1 MVRAR
6 IKVFVSYSH
15 LDEAYMRRDSLYG
28 FLHGLRNTG
37 IEFWT
42 DRDIDQGADWDKA
55 IREQLAAADVAL
67 LLVSQAFLDS
77 DYIAKVEIRSLLERP
92 RPELALLPVLLSPC
106 DWMAQPWLARLQFL
120 PRDGKT
126 VEEDFGEPGPFK
138 RLCLQIRSEL
148 ARLADAACA
157 RNAARAAPPTA
168 ERRHVATASCELRPA
183 AAGLEPDEALEVVL
197 AAMPAFER
205 LAGQV
210 AERFD
215 GHLETTSQGV
225 RLHFGY
231 PRAHEHDAR
240 QAVLALQEL
249 ATKLGRLPG
258 TNGDRVVLR
267 AGIDY
272 GIVMATPEGRL
283 SGTSID
289 EADRLRAAA
298 GPGEMLAS
306 ARMVPLLAPHFE
318 LSTAVDRP
326 GCRVGAPSL
335 GQGRADDVLLLGRDA
350 ELAVLRSAWDRARDG
365 RGGLVLLRGDRGMG
379 KSRLLQG
386 LRQVAG
392 GPAWRDIR
400 LKCSPLH
407 TNDSLHPVLDHLRRR
422 LQMRDDQVPD
432 MAALAAAL
440 TRDGLDEAVAVPALA
455 PLFGDAQAASSPA
468 AIRRDLL
475 EALATWV
482 LAVADREPVLLSL
495 EDAQWA
501 DPSTLEWFTTLTDYL
516 DGSRILAVASSSE
529 PFAEAL
535 HRVGGVCEI
544 HLDRFG
550 PEVAAE
556 LVARLDP
563 QRRIPA
569 SSLPAIMV
577 ATDGIPLFVE
587 EYVKM
592 LLDGSGAEEAV
603 PGRLSGLLEQRLDS
617 LGSAKPCAE
626 LAAVI
631 GFEFDPALLFEVA
644 RKAGIEAPEAGLAR
658 MLELG
663 VARRSGRPGH
673 DRHAFRHGLMR
684 DVAYHRLPSRERR
697 RYHALV
703 AASLAAQAPC
713 ANPALVAH
721 HLTRGN
727 DKALAIPCWRQSARR
742 DMARSAGWEARHD
755 LDQALQLVPALP
767 EAEQAAVELSLRL
780 DYGAVLVAVSG
791 YAAAETAQTYE
802 RARLLSRQVGDSSQ
816 RVAALFGAWAYAIV
830 RAEFDG
836 ARQLAAELDQVADAG
851 AEPASRI
858 EAHHAV
864 AITHFNQGRFHEAL
878 ARLDSGLALCAE
890 AGCEGHA
897 EVYGQDPVVAM
908 GCWRALCLSYLGDF
922 AAAQA
927 QWRAAR
933 ERADS
938 QRQGLDRIFAC
949 TFGGIVN
956 DAQGRFEAA
965 AQLAGIAAN
974 LAEEQAFPYWRAWA
988 DFVAAN
994 AAWEQ
999 DHGGR
1004 SLERM
1009 AAAIAAY
1016 AATGARVWLPFMQLR
1031 LAAGHALAGDLARA
1045 GEAARQGREA
1055 GSGSRETYYAA
1066 EVLAL
1071 EARVSAA
1078 AGDEAR
1084 ALSRLDEAWAI
1095 ATAQSHRVAAAA
1107 IVATARA
1114 LGDAAAL
1121 QRCEQWQAVLAAA
1134 AVGAPGR
1141 PECRPS
1147 RRGPAQKDPNV

>member
-15 LDEAYMRRDSLYG
+15 LDEAYMRRDSLFG

-42 DRDIDQGADWDKA
+42 DRDIDQGADWDQA
-55 IREQLAAADVAL
+55 IRQQLADADIAL

-77 DYIAKVEIRSLLERP
+77 DYIAKVEIRTLLERP
-92 RPELALLPVLLSPC
+92 RPGLALLPVLLSPC

-120 PRDGKT
+120 PRNGKT

-157 RNAARAAPPTA
+157 RNAQPTAPLAA
-168 ERRHVATASCELRPA
+168 ERRHVATASCDIRPA
-183 AAGLEPDEALEVVL
+183 AVALEPDEAIEAVL

-205 LAGQV
+205 LAGQI

-215 GHLETTSQGV
+215 GHLETTSQGA

-231 PRAHEHDAR
+231 PRAHENDAR
-240 QAVLALQEL
+240 QAVSALQDL
-249 ATKLGRLPG
+249 ATKLGRLQG

-267 AGIDY
+267 AGVDY

-283 SGTSID
+283 SGASID

-298 GPGEMLAS
+298 GPGEILAS
-306 ARMVPLLAPHFE
+306 ARVGPLLAPHFE
-318 LSTAVDRP
+318 LSTAADRP
-326 GCRVGAPSL
+326 GCRVGAPTLRQSP
-335 GQGRADDVLLLGRDA
+335 ADDSLLLGREA

-365 RGGLVLLRGDRGMG
+365 RGALVLLRGDRGMG
-379 KSRLLQG
+379 KSRLLQA
-386 LRQVAG
+386 LRQVA
-392 GPAWRDIR
+392 ASQAYRDIP

-407 TNDSLHPVLDHLRRR
+407 TNVSLYPVLDHLRRR
-422 LQMRDDQVPD
+422 LQMRDDQLPD

-440 TRDGLDEAVAVPALA
+440 ARDGLDEAVAMPALA
-455 PLFGDAQAASSPA
+455 PLFGDPDAGSSPA
-468 AIRRDLL
+468 ALRRDLL
-475 EALATWV
+475 EALAAWV

-501 DPSTLEWFTTLTDYL
+501 DPSSLEWFTTLIDYL
-516 DGSRILAVASSSE
+516 DGSRILAVASSSA
-529 PFAEAL
+529 PFAEAWQ
-535 HRVGGVCEI
+535 RVGGVCEI

-550 PEVAAE
+550 PDVAAQ

-587 EYVKM
+587 AYVQM
-592 LLDGSGAEEAV
+592 LLDGSGADDAV
-603 PGRLSGLLEQRLDS
+603 PGRLSGLLEQRLDG
-617 LGSAKPCAE
+617 LGSAEPCAE

-631 GFEFDPALLFEVA
+631 GFEFDPALLFDVA

-658 MLELG
+658 MLETG
-663 VARRSGRPGH
+663 VARYGGRPGH
-673 DRHAFRHGLMR
+673 DRYAFRHGLMR
-684 DVAYHRLPSRERR
+684 DVAYHRLPGRERR

-703 AASLAAQAPC
+703 AASLAAEAPS
-713 ANPALVAH
+713 ANPALIAH
-721 HLTRGN
+721 HLTQGT
-727 DKALAIPCWRQSARR
+727 DKAQAIPYWRQSARR

-755 LDQALQLVPALP
+755 LEQALQLVPALP

-780 DYGAVLVAVSG
+780 DHGAVLIAVSG

-802 RARLLSRQVGDSSQ
+802 RARWLSRQVGDSSQ
-816 RVAALFGAWAYAIV
+816 RVVALFGAWAYAIV
-830 RAEFDG
+830 RGEFDG
-836 ARQLAAELDQVADAG
+836 ARQLAAELDQAADAG

-878 ARLDSGLALCAE
+878 ARLDRGLALCAE
-890 AGCEGHA
+890 ARCEGHA

-922 AAAQA
+922 EAAQD

-933 ERADS
+933 DRAES
-938 QRQGLDRIFAC
+938 LPQGLNRIFAD

-956 DAQGRFEAA
+956 DAQGHFEAA
-965 AQLAGIAAN
+965 AQLAGNAAH
-974 LAEEQAFPYWRAWA
+974 LAEEQALPYWRAWA

-994 AAWEQ
+994 AAWAQ

-1031 LAAGHALAGDLARA
+1031 LAAGHALAGDLSRA
-1045 GEAARQGREA
+1045 GQVARTARLGSEA
-1055 GSGSRETYYAA
+1055 GAGSRDTYYAA

-1071 EARVSAA
+1071 EARVVAA
-1078 AGDEAR
+1078 AGEAER
-1084 ALSRLDEAWAI
+1084 ALSLLDEAWTI

-1107 IVATARA
+1107 IVATARS
-1114 LGDAAAL
+1114 LGGAAAS
-1121 QRCEQWQAVLAAA
+1121 QRCGQWQAVLDAT
-1134 AVGAPGR
+1134 AVRAPGR
-1141 PECRPS
+1141 PECR
-1147 RRGPAQKDPNV
+1147 